1 MRKGCGIHCCKC
13 RTQQRSCARSTRT
26 ASRST
31 TAGCSAA
38 SCAMRPLAA
47 KCGHQEILCR
57 ILSAEKLLASRDLA
71 ILKEVHKKWMQR
83 CTLVQQENP
92 HWAIASRK
100 LGHTNVYW
108 QLLRRIQKC
117 LSNSSNASGDDS
129 YDAEWGRA
137 VLETNFPSEL
147 AGYFTCSSGSN
158 APSRRG
164 CTFPRSSRRHTSGT
178 WAGSTRPGRRRTPRR
193 SHCSMTRSKSC
204 KTWFRPQRGQQSRR
218 GREAHTRRTP
228 SEKH

>member
-1 MRKGCGIHCCKC
+1 MSDSATKLRG
-13 RTQQRSCARSTRT
+13 QP
-26 ASRST
+26 SRST
-31 TAGCSAA
+31 TAGCAA
-38 SCAMRPLAA
+38 SCAVRPLAA
-47 KCGHQEILCR
+47 ECVRQEILCR
-57 ILSAEKLLASRDLA
+57 TLRAEKLLASRDRA
-71 ILKEVHKKWMQR
+71 ILKEVHKKWMHR
-83 CTLVQQENP
+83 CTLVQEENR

-100 LGHTNVYW
+100 LGHT
-108 QLLRRIQKC
+108 QRLFRRVQKW
-117 LSNSSNASGDDS
+117 LSNSSNTSGDDS
-129 YDAEWGRA
+129 YDAGWGRA
-137 VLETNFPSEL
+137 VIETNFPSDM
-147 AGYFTCSSGSN
+147 ASYFTCSSGSN

-164 CTFPRSSRRHTSGT
+164 CTFPRSSRRRTSGT